1 MKQQVENN
9 DRYYRSDYFR
19 KTETDELKGWMS
31 LGNLKHLVEYRGGL
45 ARNGGVRE
53 VLQSIAIANA
63 LPNIERIAGFIEPAD
78 VDPKIIDVV
87 FFYLLCLFSSKRF
100 FLVPI
105 SSLANARCVIALAR
119 IFAESE
125 TELRSG
131 NLIEY
136 ELEPVANLEFS
147 PAHLEIA
154 WEFARQKLKVFVGHY
169 CFMGKDAPA
178 DFVSAI
184 TLTNANI
191 LAALTASI
199 LMNPDQFNMDYVFA
213 THGIKGSRE
222 PRPLFGA
229 PNQAIFALAARQLA
243 DFYGFRRSIA
253 NSGLTDSCD
262 DDFQS
267 GFERGVTAA
276 FSVLSGNNGLG
287 LQGIV
292 GADQAVSLNE
302 LIIDDAM
309 LSYLNHILKHRSLI
323 GGQKI
328 DFDAIKEVGIGGTFL
343 DRMDTAAAY
352 KEVSW
357 SSPVFSSETWE
368 SWAANRQESRALV
381 EKMKSDLLGRSYP
394 PKVVPPKDM
403 VDPLTKTALE
413 TIGDRG
419 AFQKF
424 LSLLAREVPEGRAG
438 T

>member
-1 MKQQVENN
+1 
-9 DRYYRSDYFR
+9 
-19 KTETDELKGWMS
+19 
-31 LGNLKHLVEYRGGL
+31 
-45 ARNGGVRE
+45 
-53 VLQSIAIANA
+53 
-63 LPNIERIAGFIEPAD
+63 
-78 VDPKIIDVV
+78 
-87 FFYLLCLFSSKRF
+87 
-100 FLVPI
+100 
-105 SSLANARCVIALAR
+105 
-119 IFAESE
+119 
-125 TELRSG
+125 
-131 NLIEY
+131 
-136 ELEPVANLEFS
+136 
-147 PAHLEIA
+147 
-154 WEFARQKLKVFVGHY
+154 
-169 CFMGKDAPA
+169 
-178 DFVSAI
+178 
-184 TLTNANI
+184 
-191 LAALTASI
+191 
-199 LMNPDQFNMDYVFA
+199 MDYVFA
-213 THGIKGSRE
+213 THSIKGSRE

-323 GGQKI
+323 NRQKI

-343 DRMDTAAAY
+343 DRMDTAAAC

-381 EKMKSDLLGRSYP
+381 EKMKSDLLGRAYP
-394 PKVVPPKDM
+394 PKVVPPKDI
-403 VDPLTKTALE
+403 VDALTKTALE

-424 LSLLAREVPEGRAG
+424 LSLLAREVPEG
-438 T
+438 